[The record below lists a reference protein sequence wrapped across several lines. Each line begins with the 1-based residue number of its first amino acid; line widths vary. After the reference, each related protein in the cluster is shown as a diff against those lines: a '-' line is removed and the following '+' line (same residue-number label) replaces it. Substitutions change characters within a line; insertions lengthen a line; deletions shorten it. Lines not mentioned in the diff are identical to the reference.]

1 MQHEVLELRGLLRA
15 VNLEHRRLL
24 RESTSEGWF
33 ARMGMLRS
41 ERRALMAQIADALCP
56 SQVRAAGGYAPR
68 EAAKQAM
75 TAEFDGVTRCC

>member
-1 MQHEVLELRGLLRA
+1 MQHEVLELRGRLRA

-56 SQVRAAGGYAPR
+56 IQVRTAGGYAPR
-68 EAAKQAM
+68 EAAKQGAP
-75 TAEFDGVTRCC
+75 GH